1 MNSRKVFPVGRMR
14 LKVMMIEMSQL
25 IGEGL
30 VCMYVFVHVGG
41 S

>member
-1 MNSRKVFPVGRMR
+1 MW
-14 LKVMMIEMSQL
+14 LEVMMIEMSKL

-30 VCMYVFVHVGG
+30 VCIYVFVHVGG